1 MNTNGLTQ
9 ECAMPTMS
17 KIYKKFPSPAALFFL
32 LYPTSIALA
41 TELSLD
47 FESFNRKPIK
57 LAIKNNLSRVSYAG
71 KNLILDSKSRK
82 LFSQLES
89 ISIIGNQSLMLDATE
104 FLWLFIRIPSRDS
117 QGKGYCGAGTE
128 DYIYLFN
135 IKSGSFNT
143 IKEFQVQSCLKNFS
157 VGIDEAKD
165 IKEQNKIFFD
175 KTTGAIEFV
184 QDFVSTEEVTSKKI
198 KLIPSKSGITI
209 FEKNLKNVN

>member
-1 MNTNGLTQ
+1 
-9 ECAMPTMS
+9 MPIS
-17 KIYKKFPSPAALFFL
+17 KKHKKLSSTAVLFFALFS
-32 LYPTSIALA
+32 TSISLA
-41 TELSLD
+41 VELSLD

-57 LAIKNNLSRVSYAG
+57 LAITNNLSRVSYGG

-89 ISIIGNQSLMLDATE
+89 ISIIGTQSVMLDTTE
-104 FLWLFIRIPSRDS
+104 FLWLFVRIPSRDS

-128 DYIYLFN
+128 DYVYLFS

-143 IKEFQVQSCLKNFS
+143 IKEFQVQSCLRNFS
-157 VGIDEAKD
+157 IGIDEEKD

-184 QDFVSTEEVTSKKI
+184 QNFVSADDFTSKKI
-198 KLIPSKSGITI
+198 KLIPSKSGISI
-209 FEKNLKNVN
+209 SEKNLKNVN